1 MSAKKKVC
9 ETFLHFMDDSGARH
23 DVRRAGR
30 YGSEGEGRVM
40 ELQIKMPEPRPC
52 TVSGKR
58 ALLHTFFVHAWT
70 HGAAATIGGFSAGQ
84 ETKPCAL
91 VEYQN
96 GDVDYVGARAVHLL
110 DSAEVFKQ
118 YSFEE
123 ESNE

>member
-1 MSAKKKVC
+1 
-9 ETFLHFMDDSGARH
+9 
-23 DVRRAGR
+23 
-30 YGSEGEGRVM
+30 M

-58 ALLHTFFVHAWT
+58 ALLHFFFVHAWT

-84 ETKPCAL
+84 ETMACAL
-91 VEYQN
+91 VEYQS

-110 DSAEVFKQ
+110 DSDDTFKQ

-123 ESNE
+123 DSE

>member
-1 MSAKKKVC
+1 
-9 ETFLHFMDDSGARH
+9 
-23 DVRRAGR
+23 
-30 YGSEGEGRVM
+30 M

-110 DSAEVFKQ
+110 DSDEVFRK